1 MTSGRGSEKR
11 SYRNSNMDGDDED
24 IIQKWILKMEEA
36 EKAEDA
42 TLTFFSQAS
51 TVLHGTLQVNVAR
64 SVY

>member
-42 TLTFFSQAS
+42 TLTFFPKLQRCC
-51 TVLHGTLQVNVAR
+51 TVLSR
-64 SVY
+64 